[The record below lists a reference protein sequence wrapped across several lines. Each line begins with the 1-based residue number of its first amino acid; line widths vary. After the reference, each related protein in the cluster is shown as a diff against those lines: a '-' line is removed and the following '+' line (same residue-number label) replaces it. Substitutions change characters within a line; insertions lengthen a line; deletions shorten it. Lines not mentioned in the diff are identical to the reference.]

1 VQQVW
6 AVMMKKTISIKP
18 ALLPIYNT
26 VLLLLVAVHC
36 LLEEKEDTTKRFAV
50 CTLPPMFWFSY
61 TWFRLGFAANI
72 IQIIIII
79 IITMTSCPP
88 QLT

>member
-50 CTLPPMFWFSY
+50 
-61 TWFRLGFAANI
+61 
-72 IQIIIII
+72 QITTHVLVFIH
-79 IITMTSCPP
+79 MV
-88 QLT
+88 

>member
-1 VQQVW
+1 
-6 AVMMKKTISIKP
+6 MMKKTISIKP

-50 CTLPPMFWFSY
+50 
-61 TWFRLGFAANI
+61 
-72 IQIIIII
+72 QITTHVLVFIH
-79 IITMTSCPP
+79 MV
-88 QLT
+88 